1 MNKKILVISTTLLL
15 ISFILLLLVFVN
27 IKSTFYMSDLKKSME
42 SKIRIIDKVINN
54 YQLQKMGVAEVTANY
69 KGAHG
74 ENYPAV
80 FNYNYE
86 VLDKIYFED
95 TSYSSIDNSIGI
107 IMLFNALSNVS
118 NLNLDNY
125 KSISSEGS
133 KRIIM
138 YDNKYIN
145 EILGTNFKSV
155 RVEVKTKGL
164 IKRLSDIHV
173 FLDDIDITL
182 DNNDIKVSYDD
193 KGALISLSDNAV
205 YVNVNDKLKMNI
217 FMKNDG
223 NNFSIVLNDK
233 VYSVQMSKNEANI
246 KFSSPS
252 SIYNSMSIKLIYK
265 DVSLSKTNALEN
277 IEDNPVLRYLNEA
290 DLSL

>member
-1 MNKKILVISTTLLL
+1 MKKKVIIVIVLSLVITASLIQYIFTHSSQKQVLSVVTNEINKKLDL
-15 ISFILLLLVFVN
+15 INDIVDRFP
-27 IKSTFYMSDLKKSME
+27 IKSTG
-42 SKIRIIDKVINN
+42 I
-54 YQLQKMGVAEVTANY
+54 AEVTANY

-74 ENYPAV
+74 ENYPAK